1 MESSEEL
8 LWSVTCFHDN
18 GTGFKGLIRKGPGA
32 FFILLACLAKDILQ
46 EGCHSCSSS
55 KDHFAFLLVVQDCA
69 SNVQTTASF
78 DNIASQVFCLLFFLL
93 NLYLLLLSNMWIFF
107 PSLLFRQLTN
117 PRLWCHILS
126 QIDCIPIYLLGE
138 IRTLYTINVFMQL

>member
-8 LWSVTCFHDN
+8 SRSVIYFHDN

-55 KDHFAFLLVVQDCA
+55 IDHFAFLLVVQDCA
-69 SNVQTTASF
+69 SNT
-78 DNIASQVFCLLFFLL
+78 C
-93 NLYLLLLSNMWIFF
+93 
-107 PSLLFRQLTN
+107 TN
-117 PRLWCHILS
+117 YS
-126 QIDCIPIYLLGE
+126 K
-138 IRTLYTINVFMQL
+138 F